1 MRFVQPFEDWKVRA
15 GHYDYNQMKVLL
27 IEGPGGNVDPYAA
40 HLNRIGIC
48 GRSEVEIIKLRQK
61 SRL

>member
-1 MRFVQPFEDWKVRA
+1 MKA
-15 GHYDYNQMKVLL
+15 GYYDYNQMKVLL
-27 IEGPGGNVDPYAA
+27 IEGPGGNIDPYAA